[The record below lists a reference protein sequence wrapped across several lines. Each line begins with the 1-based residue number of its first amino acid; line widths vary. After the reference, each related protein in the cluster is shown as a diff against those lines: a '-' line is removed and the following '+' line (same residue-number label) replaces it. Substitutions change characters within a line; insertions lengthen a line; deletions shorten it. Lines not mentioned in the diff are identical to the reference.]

1 MGTPLSESTVHY
13 VAEGNARAPFHT
25 WISLHNPSDLRV
37 EVVVALH
44 LDDGSLRERVVQ
56 VDPRACTLLDAS
68 RLTGVDGH
76 AFAIDVAADGQVI
89 VLRTVAWDDQPTC
102 SDGGPRLRLAG
113 TWQESSDD
121 GAVHGAC
128 LAIENVGD
136 APAMAEVEHLT
147 SSARMRHTVLVP
159 PHAMRAVRS
168 GAGRRS
174 DVTQVVSTS
183 RYFAGGE
190 TGRGAETILTL
201 TNHAARPATI
211 DVRYLPE
218 THAPVLRRH
227 VIAAHA
233 RITIVAGEDARFR
246 RAETFGM
253 HVRSV
258 DGVAVDVERSTWWSS
273 MAGDGWKEGQGCDGA
288 SATGSLFELPVLP
301 GAEPGAEVLMANPGE
316 SPVRVHVVAVDEAGA
331 TEPLADVT
339 IPGGRLQRARL
350 TLRQL
355 PGPSRPT
362 SIRIVCD
369 DDARIVVERAAD
381 PRELGP
387 DAPCRCVGVPATRLR

>member
-13 VAEGNARAPFHT
+13 AADGNARAPFHT
-25 WISLHNPSDLRV
+25 WISLHNPTDEGSD
-37 EVVVALH
+37 VVVALH
-44 LDDGSLRERVVQ
+44 LDDGSMRERVLHVA
-56 VDPRACTLLDAS
+56 PRACALLDAS
-68 RLTGVDGH
+68 QLGDVDGH
-76 AFAIDVAADGQVI
+76 TFAIDVAADGQVV
-89 VLRTVAWDDQPTC
+89 VLRTVAWDDEPAC
-102 SDGGPRLRLAG
+102 IAGGPRLRLAG
-113 TWQESSDD
+113 TWQRTGNHESE
-121 GAVHGAC
+121 HGAC

-147 SSARMRHTVLVP
+147 SSTRTRHTVLVP
-159 PHAMRAVRS
+159 PHTTRAVRD
-168 GAGRRS
+168 GRRS
-174 DVTQVVSTS
+174 DAIQVVSTS

-201 TNHAARPATI
+201 TNDATRPATV

-218 THAPVLRRH
+218 TLAPVLRRH
-227 VIAAHA
+227 VIAARA

-246 RAETFGM
+246 QAESFGM

-258 DGVAVDVERSTWWSS
+258 DGVPVDVERSTWWSAS
-273 MAGDGWKEGQGCDGA
+273 AADGWAEGEGCDGA
-288 SATGSLFELPVLP
+288 TSTGSSFELPATA
-301 GAEPGAEVLMANPGE
+301 GAVAEAVVLMANPGE
-316 SPVRVHVVAVDEAGA
+316 APVRAKVFAVNDAGA
-331 TEPLADVT
+331 AETIADVT

-355 PGPSRPT
+355 PDPARAT

-387 DAPCRCVGVPATRLR
+387 GAPCRCVGLPATRLR